1 MKLDISECSVRRIM
15 KNDLGLHH
23 YKKKVTEPLLSDNH
37 KIKRKKFANRV
48 RTNFQK
54 EETMRI
60 LFSDK
65 KFFDIEDVYN
75 SQNDR
80 V

>member
-1 MKLDISECSVRRIM
+1 M
-15 KNDLGLHH
+15 KNDLGLHY

-37 KIKRKKFANRV
+37 KIKRKKIANLV

-54 EETMRI
+54 EETMGI
-60 LFSDK
+60 LFSDE
-65 KFFDIEDVYN
+65 KFFDIDGVYN